1 MSRAVVVAKFAAWA
15 CLLLALC
22 GCALLEG
29 RATQAD
35 ACADCPD
42 ATNPAV
48 AEAQPVPL
56 RDKLGAHLLALV
68 EGHAAGDLERASS
81 YAQSKGLDLREGR
94 VSVQVLAES
103 EQVVP
108 GLERQILSVGGSV
121 RSRFENSIF
130 ATIPLPVLAAFAAD
144 ETVWRIDAEQR
155 AFSPQAPNDANTQ
168 HAWEEDQ

>member
-1 MSRAVVVAKFAAWA
+1 MSRAVLLAEFAASA
-15 CLLLALC
+15 CLLALC

-35 ACADCPD
+35 ACADCPG
-42 ATNPAV
+42 APNAGV

-56 RDKLGAHLLALV
+56 RDKLGTHLLALV
-68 EGHAAGDLERASS
+68 ESHAAGDLERASS

-108 GLERQILSVGGSV
+108 GLERQISSVGGSV
-121 RSRFENSIF
+121 QSRFENSIF
-130 ATIPLPVLAAFAAD
+130 ATIPLPALAAFAAD
-144 ETVWRIDAEQR
+144 EMVWRIDAEQR
-155 AFSPQAPNDANTQ
+155 AFSPQTPNDANPQ
-168 HAWEEDQ
+168 HAWKEDQ